1 MKFKCRDNKV
11 VLLTFIKQF
20 SIVGKLFCPNQNVVW
35 IVQLVYVAMKYYSL
49 TLVIVST
56 NLKLTFQHNY

>member
-20 SIVGKLFCPNQNVVW
+20 SIVGKLFCPNQNIVW
-35 IVQLVYVAMKYYSL
+35 IVQLYVAMKYYSL